1 MKLQRL
7 FVLGCMVASMA
18 LVTSCSDGEDGA
30 PGKNGID
37 GKDGTNGTNG
47 VDGADGADG
56 ADGINCW
63 DLNGDGIGNMTGEY
77 TEDVNGDQ
85 VVDALDCQGAG
96 GQGTTAGRIIV
107 DISAVVD
114 GTNPVA
120 FDSGNYPELA
130 ALTQEVLATHAVL
143 FYLSDGK
150 NAYLPIPGRMEVLN
164 LQYDIAFGPNG
175 IEIQMSDYDGAN
187 PGPGWSDIFTELHI
201 VLIPT
206 TDLAGKSQADVMASL
221 KGLGVDANDYHEV
234 MRYFEID

>member
-47 VDGADGADG
+47 VDGVDGADG

-63 DLNGDGIGNMTGEY
+63 DLNGDGIANMTGEY

-85 VVDALDCQGAG
+85 VVDALDCQGAD

-107 DISAVVD
+107 DVSAVVE
-114 GTNPVA
+114 GTNPVTL
-120 FDSGNYPELA
+120 DSATYPELA

-143 FYLSDGK
+143 VYLSNGST
-150 NAYLPIPGRMEVLN
+150 YISIPGRIEFLN
-164 LQYDIAFGPNG
+164 LQYDVTFATGAVLIT
-175 IEIQMSDYDGAN
+175 MSDYDGVGA
-187 PGPGWSDIFTELHI
+187 GPGWSDTLTEVHI